1 MEFPHLVPDS
11 GPGSGPPR
19 RAVAGEGPQPRQWR
33 SHLAPLSMPHEPPA
47 PRAVSAAATPDDLA
61 ELLRAVAQQ
70 QDRVAFAGLF
80 RHFAPRIKA
89 YLLRGG
95 VAPGLAEELAQEAMV
110 QVWRKAASF
119 DPAKARASTWIFT
132 IARNLRI
139 DQLRRGGEALPGI
152 EGYGGFAADEEGA
165 GSGAPAVPELA
176 DDAPAPDE
184 QIQRHRAERDVQAAL
199 AELPA
204 EQREILRLS
213 FFEEQPHAV
222 IAQTLAIPLGTVK
235 SRIRLAVGHLR
246 RQLGHLMP

>member
-1 MEFPHLVPDS
+1 MTASYL
-11 GPGSGPPR
+11 
-19 RAVAGEGPQPRQWR
+19 
-33 SHLAPLSMPHEPPA
+33 
-47 PRAVSAAATPDDLA
+47 AAAPTPPPDDLA
-61 ELLRAVAQQ
+61 DLIRAIADR

-139 DQLRRGGEALPGI
+139 DQLRRGGEALPGV
-152 EGYGGFAADEEGA
+152 EGYGAFAADDDGDRA
-165 GSGAPAVPELA
+165 APSAPELA

-184 QIQRHRAERDVQAAL
+184 QIQRRRAERDVHAAL

-213 FFEEQPHAV
+213 FFEEQPHAA
-222 IAQTLAIPLGTVK
+222 IAEALAIPLGTVK